1 MNDNVQNVAMQ
12 EVAVREVAS
21 KIRANIGRVLVGKEA
36 AVELALVALGC
47 EGHLLFEDVPGV
59 GKTMLARALA
69 VSLGLSFSRIQC
81 TPDLLPSDVTG
92 MMVFNPKKEEFQ
104 LRSGPIMAKIV
115 LVDEINRATP
125 RTQSS
130 MLEAMGERQ
139 VTIDGRAYSLPQPFL
154 VLATENPVEFEGTFP
169 LPEAELDRFLLRV
182 SLGYPSATEEMQIL
196 TRLEGEHPI
205 HTLGSVVTPE
215 ELRDFTALRREVYME
230 DSLRSYLVELVART
244 RSHPDLELGVS
255 PRGTVALF
263 DTARMLAALRGR
275 NFVSQEDI
283 KYLAPNVLAH
293 RVKVGAEAAV
303 RGVTATSVIAEIVAG
318 TPVPT
323 EAAFNE

>member
-92 MMVFNPKKEEFQ
+92 MMVFNPKNAEFQ
-104 LRSGPIMAKIV
+104 LRSGPIMAQIV

-263 DTARMLAALRGR
+263 DTARMLAALQGR
-275 NFVSQEDI
+275 NFVSPKDI
-283 KYLAPNVLAH
+283 KYLAPYVLAH